1 MFACLTEIE
10 KKQSCYRGIIAA
22 MIENGRYGNK
32 ITVIELAEK
41 TGISEERIMS
51 IENCD
56 CDITVSELINLCET
70 LNIPYN
76 LTFRNDK
83 NEQNRN

>member
-22 MIENGRYGNK
+22 LIENARYRNK

-41 TGISEERIMS
+41 TGISEERIQK
-51 IENCD
+51 IENCE
-56 CDITVSELINLCET
+56 CDITVSELINLCHT
-70 LNIPYN
+70 LDIPYN
-76 LTFRNDK
+76 LNFREEKK
-83 NEQNRN
+83 NK